1 MQLAIVLTKVS
12 LLRGSQSIGGFFFV
26 FFFFNNDSK
35 SKTYKVDINIRYF
48 HWRLTFSLFSF
59 HISVQG

>member
-12 LLRGSQSIGGFFFV
+12 LLRGSQSIGGFFFF

-48 HWRLTFSLFSF
+48 HWRFSDLFS
-59 HISVQG
+59 G

>member
-1 MQLAIVLTKVS
+1 MQLAIVLTNVS
-12 LLRGSQSIGGFFFV
+12 LLRGSQSIGVFFF